1 MLLAVRFPVSEI
13 LFPTL
18 IILPMKFVA
27 VILPTATPATLAAVI
42 LIPVAVA
49 LATTVVI
56 LKLLCCVLRFRVIS
70 LIDQLV
76 LPIVE
81 LLLMVVSSN
90 SYTPVSVKL
99 VICPVVLAML
109 LRF

>member
-1 MLLAVRFPVSEI
+1 MLPKNPLLAVMLLAVRFPVSEI

-18 IILPMKFVA
+18 IILPIKFVA

-42 LIPVAVA
+42 LIPVTVA

-56 LKLLCCVLRFRVIS
+56 LKLACCVLRFRVIS

-76 LPIVE
+76 LPMVE

-90 SYTPVSVKL
+90 
-99 VICPVVLAML
+99 I
-109 LRF
+109 